1 MLQKYY
7 YFLRTAKECL
17 TFAMEARKILCSNEK
32 LFYYHYVVVKQL
44 ICISFT
50 PIFLFVVSSSPA
62 LVYFCLL
69 IERNSV

>member
-17 TFAMEARKILCSNEK
+17 TFAMEARKILCGNEK
-32 LFYYHYVVVKQL
+32 LFYYHYVAVKQL
-44 ICISFT
+44 ICINFVA
-50 PIFLFVVSSSPA
+50 IFLFVVSWRPT

-69 IERNSV
+69 IERNRV